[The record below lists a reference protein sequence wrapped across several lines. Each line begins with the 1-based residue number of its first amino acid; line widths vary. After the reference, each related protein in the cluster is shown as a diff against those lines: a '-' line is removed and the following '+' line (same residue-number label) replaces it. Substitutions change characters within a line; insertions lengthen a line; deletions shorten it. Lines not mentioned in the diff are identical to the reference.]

1 MSEDIKRR
9 LEKANK
15 KILEKTEIIRLSRL
29 SLRSAL
35 GFGIP
40 IRDRLMEKQ
49 GQFMAQL
56 QERRQQPQ
64 QNPSGVPSPPSGQ
77 PMVQERF
84 MQRPRLMDFLQQSQ
98 EPQQPQVDEITQ
110 IATAEAKQQL
120 LEQAEARRK
129 VEEAEREADE
139 KRKAIQSAREKMSVN
154 NL

>member
-49 GQFMAQL
+49 GQLMGQL
-56 QERRQQPQ
+56 QRGRQQNQ
-64 QNPSGVPSPPSGQ
+64 SGVPSPPSGQ

>member
-49 GQFMAQL
+49 GQFMNQL
-56 QERRQQPQ
+56 QQKRQ
-64 QNPSGVPSPPSGQ
+64 QNPSGVPPPSGQ
-77 PMVQERF
+77 QQPQVMERF
-84 MQRPRLMDFLQQSQ
+84 ANRPRLLDFLQQSQ
-98 EPQQPQVDEITQ
+98 EQQQPQVDEITQ
-110 IATAEAKQQL
+110 IATEEAKQQL